1 MVRLKKRVTISI
13 IGIFLLALG
22 IYVHN
27 QVGYRPYSKMSESD
41 VNKITILFGNYEPYQ
56 LSEDET
62 LEFIGIL
69 KDITIYRK
77 DNSYVEYDG
86 VTSQMFCIEKQSGKK
101 EYISAANPFFIINR
115 TGYRTKYEPCNRMS
129 KFYHDMVENKIVDR

>member
-1 MVRLKKRVTISI
+1 M
-13 IGIFLLALG
+13 
-22 IYVHN
+22 HN

-77 DNSYVEYDG
+77 
-86 VTSQMFCIEKQSGKK
+86 
-101 EYISAANPFFIINR
+101 NP
-115 TGYRTKYEPCNRMS
+115 
-129 KFYHDMVENKIVDR
+129 